1 MMKRLILVVFIVV
14 FMITT
19 CYMNSA
25 FINTK
30 LEDIENALIMAEN
43 ELDDHDFDKSEM
55 WVSRAINI
63 LEENEFIFHM
73 FTNNEVIEDL
83 SNSLVCLKVY
93 SKNNVSDF
101 KKEFALSKN
110 LMTEII
116 DNENIKFK
124 GVL

>member
-30 LEDIENALIMAEN
+30 LEEIENALIMAEN